1 MEEFILFL
9 VGSFGKKRHL
19 WGRMKFIQSLQE
31 KWKVR
36 GSQFWLIMLT
46 FALGGSL
53 SGRLCSFLLNLVF
66 LEKNWAFWL
75 VYPLFLTILWPFSVI
90 FVSLFTGQFRF
101 FKGYLSRVGAKVFGF
116 GGSDATSGSSG
127 STLGS
132 TPGQSSFKT
141 VAAPSTASAAPT
153 SSSVSSAAPAFSSA
167 APSFSSAAPIHI
179 AIFAS
184 GTGSN
189 ARKII
194 EYFEGAGSGLA
205 AAGSSLSS
213 TAAAGDSSLTS
224 AASKSTSSQVK
235 VSLIVCNVPDAG
247 VLAIAKEKGIP
258 TLLINKSEFATTG
271 YVESLH
277 NADIQFIVL
286 AGFLWKVP
294 EVLVRAYQPGM
305 KIDGALVNG
314 KENVSKGIIN
324 IHPALLPKYGGKG
337 MYGSRVHEAVIA
349 AGEKESGITIHWVN
363 EHYDE
368 GGIIFQ
374 ATCEVVSSDTPETL
388 ADKIHA
394 LEHAHFAPTIAKLL
408 G

>member
-1 MEEFILFL
+1 VGEFIWFL
-9 VGSFGKKRHL
+9 AGSFGKKRHL
-19 WGRMKFIQSLQE
+19 WGRMKFIQNLQE
-31 KWKVR
+31 KWKVG

-75 VYPLFLTILWPFSVI
+75 VYPLFLTILWPFSVL
-90 FVSLFTGQFRF
+90 FVSFFTGQFRF
-101 FKGYLSRVGAKVFGF
+101 FKGYLGRVGAKVFGI
-116 GGSDATSGSSG
+116 GGS
-127 STLGS
+127 
-132 TPGQSSFKT
+132 
-141 VAAPSTASAAPT
+141 V
-153 SSSVSSAAPAFSSA
+153 V
-167 APSFSSAAPIHI
+167 APIHI

-184 GTGSN
+184 GAGSN

-194 EYFEGAGSGLA
+194 EYFEGAGL
-205 AAGSSLSS
+205 
-213 TAAAGDSSLTS
+213 
-224 AASKSTSSQVK
+224 KSTSSQVK
-235 VSLIVCNVPDAG
+235 ISLIVCNVPDAG

-258 TLLINKSEFATTG
+258 TLLINKGEFAATG

>member
-1 MEEFILFL
+1 MEEFILVL
-9 VGSFGKKRHL
+9 AGGFGKKRHL
-19 WGRMKFIQSLQE
+19 WGRMKFIQNLQE
-31 KWKVR
+31 KWKVG

-75 VYPLFLTILWPFSVI
+75 VYPLFLTILWPFSVL
-90 FVSLFTGQFRF
+90 FVSFFTGQFRF
-101 FKGYLSRVGAKVFGF
+101 FKGYLARVGAKVFGI
-116 GGSDATSGSSG
+116 GGSASTSGSYG
-127 STLGS
+127 STLDS
-132 TPGQSSFKT
+132 TTSEPSGKS
-141 VAAPSTASAAPT
+141 VAAPSTA
-153 SSSVSSAAPAFSSA
+153 
-167 APSFSSAAPIHI
+167 SAAPIHI

-184 GTGSN
+184 GAGSN

-205 AAGSSLSS
+205 AAGSNLSS
-213 TAAAGDSSLTS
+213 TAATYDSNLTS
-224 AASKSTSSQVK
+224 TASKSTSSQVK
-235 VSLIVCNVPDAG
+235 VSLIVCNVPDAA

-258 TLLINKSEFATTG
+258 TLLINKTEFAATG

-374 ATCEVVSSDTPETL
+374 ATCEVVSGDTPETL
-388 ADKIHA
+388 ADKIHV
-394 LEHAHFAPTIAKLL
+394 LEHAHFAPTIAKML

>member
-1 MEEFILFL
+1 VEEFIWFL
-9 VGSFGKKRHL
+9 ACGFGKKRHL

-90 FVSLFTGQFRF
+90 FVSFFTGQFRF
-101 FKGYLSRVGAKVFGF
+101 FRGYLSRVGAKVFGF
-116 GGSDATSGSSG
+116 GRSASMSESSG

-132 TPGQSSFKT
+132 TTSEPSGKS
-141 VAAPSTASAAPT
+141 VAAPSTASAAP
-153 SSSVSSAAPAFSSA
+153 V
-167 APSFSSAAPIHI
+167 HI

-184 GTGSN
+184 GAGSN

-194 EYFEGAGSGLA
+194 EYFEGAG
-205 AAGSSLSS
+205 
-213 TAAAGDSSLTS
+213 
-224 AASKSTSSQVK
+224 SKSTSSQVK

-258 TLLINKSEFATTG
+258 TLLINKNEFAATG

-374 ATCEVVSSDTPETL
+374 VTCEVALSDTPETL
-388 ADKIHA
+388 ADKIHL
-394 LEHAHFAPTIAKLL
+394 LEHAHFAPTIAKML

>member
-1 MEEFILFL
+1 
-9 VGSFGKKRHL
+9 
-19 WGRMKFIQSLQE
+19 
-31 KWKVR
+31 
-36 GSQFWLIMLT
+36 MLT

-66 LEKNWAFWL
+66 LEKNWSFWL
-75 VYPLFLTILWPFSVI
+75 VYPLFLTILWPFSVL
-90 FVSLFTGQFRF
+90 FVSFFTGQFRF
-101 FKGYLSRVGAKVFGF
+101 FKGYLGRVGAKVFGI
-116 GGSDATSGSSG
+116 GGS
-127 STLGS
+127 
-132 TPGQSSFKT
+132 
-141 VAAPSTASAAPT
+141 V
-153 SSSVSSAAPAFSSA
+153 V
-167 APSFSSAAPIHI
+167 APIHI

-184 GTGSN
+184 GAGSN

-194 EYFEGAGSGLA
+194 EYFEGAGLGLA
-205 AAGSSLSS
+205 SVGS
-213 TAAAGDSSLTS
+213 TGDSNLTS
-224 AASKSTSSQVK
+224 AGSKSTSSQVK

-258 TLLINKSEFATTG
+258 TLLINKNEFAATG
-271 YVESLH
+271 YVESLQ

-374 ATCEVVSSDTPETL
+374 ATCEVVSGDTPETL
-388 ADKIHA
+388 ANKIHA

-408 G
+408 V

>member
-1 MEEFILFL
+1 
-9 VGSFGKKRHL
+9 
-19 WGRMKFIQSLQE
+19 MKFIENLQK
-31 KWKVR
+31 KWKV
-36 GSQFWLIMLT
+36 GGGQFWLIMLT

-53 SGRLCSFLLNLVF
+53 SGRLCSYLLNLVF

-75 VYPLFLTILWPFSVI
+75 IYPLFLTILWPFSVV
-90 FVSLFTGQFRF
+90 FVSFFTGQFRF
-101 FKGYLSRVGAKVFGF
+101 FRGYLGRVGAKVFGF
-116 GGSDATSGSSG
+116 GVVGVTEDEFATSG
-127 STLGS
+127 LGS
-132 TPGQSSFKT
+132 K
-141 VAAPSTASAAPT
+141 VAAPSTASSAPDT
-153 SSSVSSAAPAFSSA
+153 SSVSKAE
-167 APSFSSAAPIHI
+167 PSFSSAAPVHI

-184 GTGSN
+184 GAGSN

-194 EYFEGAGSGLA
+194 EYFEGGSSSFGLRAATYDSNLSSAGS
-205 AAGSSLSS
+205 
-213 TAAAGDSSLTS
+213 TS
-224 AASKSTSSQVK
+224 NSCQVK

-258 TLLINKSEFATTG
+258 TLLINKTEFAATG

-294 EVLVRAYQPGM
+294 EVLVQAYQPGM
-305 KIDGALVNG
+305 KIDNALVNG

-337 MYGSRVHEAVIA
+337 MYGARVHEAVIA
-349 AGEKESGITIHWVN
+349 AREKESGITIHWVN

-388 ADKIHA
+388 ANKIHA